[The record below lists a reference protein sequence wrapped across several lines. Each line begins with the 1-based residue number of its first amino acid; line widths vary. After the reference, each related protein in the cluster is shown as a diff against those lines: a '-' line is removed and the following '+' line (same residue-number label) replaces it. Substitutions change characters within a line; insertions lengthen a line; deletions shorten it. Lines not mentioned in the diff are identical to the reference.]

1 MCLCQVLLPLTTAWK
16 SIHDFVSC
24 HAFVLCFILLCVTLN
39 KTALGFSRYNLPQVD
54 PTRASSILSII
65 SLSHLWRN
73 TLMSKTEP

>member
-1 MCLCQVLLPLTTAWK
+1 
-16 SIHDFVSC
+16 
-24 HAFVLCFILLCVTLN
+24 VTLN